1 LDTAAPQQL
10 VYDLLLGNGFFFERN
25 RFKPSFLFVLS
36 QVFTKDVKIIIRLM
50 LELLARILN
59 LFNCLSSLKTPAET
73 HWKIEYSPEVG
84 LTLKL

>member
-59 LFNCLSSLKTPAET
+59 LFNCLSSLKTVAET
-73 HWKIEYSPEVG
+73 YWKIEYSPEVG
-84 LTLKL
+84 LTLEL